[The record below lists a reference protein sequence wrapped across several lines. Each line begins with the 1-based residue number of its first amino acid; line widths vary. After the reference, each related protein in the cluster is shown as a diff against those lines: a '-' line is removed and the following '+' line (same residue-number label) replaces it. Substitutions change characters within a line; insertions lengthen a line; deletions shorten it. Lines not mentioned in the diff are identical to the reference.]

1 MFDNGFIKLNRSML
15 NWEWY
20 HDLTTK
26 ALFIHCLLSANW
38 EDKKWQ
44 GKTIKRGQFVATQEG
59 LAEELGTNRQPI
71 RRALANLQK
80 TNELTIKTTPKYTII
95 TVVNYDKY
103 QQNNQQSNQQ
113 TTNKQPTDQPT
124 ANQQPTKTEEIKEVK
139 NKEYIERTR
148 AHAYTREGETV
159 VDAYNRLCPNLK
171 PIGFRNYQNA
181 IAKLHD
187 AINNE
192 RLTYDQVIQAFKK
205 ANHNEF
211 LTGKVNGFI
220 PGFDWIINPDHIM
233 DILEGKYERTYTAPV
248 KKTKTETLNH
258 NYNLEELQ
266 RAKLQHAEVTNDT

>member
-15 NWEWY
+15 SWEWY
-20 HDLTTK
+20 GNPYTTIVF
-26 ALFIHCLLSANW
+26 LHILLRANW
-38 EDKKWQ
+38 KDKNWQ
-44 GKTIKRGQFVATQEG
+44 GKVIKKGQLVTSIRK
-59 LAEELGTNRQPI
+59 LAKELNISFQHTRT
-71 RRALANLQK
+71 ALANLQK
-80 TNELTIKTTPKYTII
+80 THEITLEPTNKYSII
-95 TVVNYDKY
+95 TVVAWDKY
-103 QQNNQQSNQQ
+103 QEYNTDLNTQPNTQ
-113 TTNKQPTDQPT
+113 TTHNLTHKQHTIS
-124 ANQQPTKTEEIKEVK
+124 EEEKEVK
-139 NKEYIERTR
+139 NIKRES
-148 AHAYTREGETV
+148 AHAYTHAHEGETV